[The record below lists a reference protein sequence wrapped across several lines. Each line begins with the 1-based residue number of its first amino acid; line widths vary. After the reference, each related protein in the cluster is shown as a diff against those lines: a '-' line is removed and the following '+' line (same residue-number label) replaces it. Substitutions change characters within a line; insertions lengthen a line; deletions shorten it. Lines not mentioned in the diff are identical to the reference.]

1 MAGHPLAKVDFTNLV
16 AQAVFTAVKYLYAQ
30 KVEFIDIDII
40 NECLSK
46 NYPTFYRIYQRGQR
60 DIFVGQ
66 AVTKCHPMNFE
77 ANYNELRKFSL
88 LRSLMNQGFDVTDI
102 YDPNE
107 LDDKEGENK
116 KKDFVK
122 MTTDDILLNF
132 RQKLMSTTLD
142 YTTKAGRDKV
152 KAGGVDLKKFVED
165 RKNGGSY
172 GLSYSSNFYTTITG
186 GMKPRHFNMISAST
200 GSGKS
205 RISISNICHTFAVE
219 YYDSKLKKFV
229 KNPHGTQNA
238 VLYIGTEMELV
249 DEVEPI
255 MLAYIADV
263 PQDHIMDYAY
273 EGDEYERVLYAI
285 EVLDR
290 SQIYLEYVP
299 DYDLSTLER
308 TIEEYVL
315 QKNVR
320 HVYFDYIHIT
330 TDLIAEF
337 QNEAKAKM
345 QLREDQVLANVGT
358 KLKELTR
365 KYDIS
370 LDTWT
375 QVSGDWKN
383 ENNRDQTIIRGAKAL
398 SDKVDCGSIMMR
410 PTVAELRKIEPI
422 LKNRFGGKK
431 PNLYIATYKNRGGK
445 HVNVKVWLDVN
456 YSTMRVSDLFCTD
469 YDNKL
474 VDKSWLP
481 ETFVSVN
488 EDGIVSYS
496 KHKED
501 VPIVTGLS
509 SMASINGDTSKLV
522 KPTKYEAIYSDETG
536 GDDPAEKAIK
546 EAMVTGE
553 VTSVV
558 SKKLQ
563 NRLDLEKEAE
573 ENMYSTKTSREDFEN
588 FDDDGWP
595 VDTSDETAES
605 KEE

>member
-1 MAGHPLAKVDFTNLV
+1 
-16 AQAVFTAVKYLYAQ
+16 
-30 KVEFIDIDII
+30 
-40 NECLSK
+40 
-46 NYPTFYRIYQRGQR
+46 
-60 DIFVGQ
+60 
-66 AVTKCHPMNFE
+66 MNFE

-88 LRSLMNQGFDVTDI
+88 LRSLMNQGIDVTDI

-107 LDDKEGENK
+107 FDDDEGENK
-116 KKDFVK
+116 KKEFVK
-122 MTTDDILLNF
+122 MTTDDILLKI

-142 YTTKAGRDKV
+142 YTTKAGRDSV
-152 KAGGVDLKKFVED
+152 KAGGAELQKFVED

-186 GMKPRHFNMISAST
+186 GMKPRHFNMMSAGT
-200 GSGKS
+200 GTGKS
-205 RISISNICHTFAVE
+205 RQSISNICHTFAVE
-219 YYDSKLKKFV
+219 YYDNKLKKFV
-229 KNPHGTQNA
+229 PNPHGTQNA

-263 PQDHIMDYAY
+263 PQDHIMDYTYAD
-273 EGDEYERVLYAI
+273 GEYERVLYAI
-285 EVLDR
+285 DVLNR
-290 SQIYLEYVP
+290 SQIFLEYVP
-299 DYDLSTLER
+299 DYDISTLEQ
-308 TIEEYVL
+308 TIEKYVL

-337 QNEAKAKM
+337 QGEAKAKM

-383 ENNRDQTIIRGAKAL
+383 ENNRDQTIIRGSKAL
-398 SDKVDCGSIMMR
+398 ADKADIAGLMMR
-410 PTVAELRKIEPI
+410 PTVAELKKIDPI
-422 LKNRFGGKK
+422 LKNRFGGQK
-431 PNLYIATYKNRGGK
+431 PNVYYAIYKNRGGK
-445 HVNVKVWLDVN
+445 YVNVKVWLYVD

-474 VDKSWLP
+474 IDKVFLP

-488 EDGIVSYS
+488 EDGIVNYS
-496 KHKED
+496 RHKED
-501 VPIVTGLS
+501 VPVVTTGIS
-509 SMASINGDTSKLV
+509 AKETSNGDTTKLT

-546 EAMVTGE
+546 EAMESGE

-563 NRLDLEKEAE
+563 TRLDLEKENE
-573 ENMYSTKTSREDFEN
+573 ENMYSTKVTREDFDN
-588 FDDDGWP
+588 DGWP
-595 VDTSDETAES
+595 VDKFSEI
-605 KEE
+605 EEEE

>member
-1 MAGHPLAKVDFTNLV
+1 
-16 AQAVFTAVKYLYAQ
+16 
-30 KVEFIDIDII
+30 
-40 NECLSK
+40 
-46 NYPTFYRIYQRGQR
+46 
-60 DIFVGQ
+60 
-66 AVTKCHPMNFE
+66 
-77 ANYNELRKFSL
+77 
-88 LRSLMNQGFDVTDI
+88 
-102 YDPNE
+102 
-107 LDDKEGENK
+107 
-116 KKDFVK
+116 
-122 MTTDDILLNF
+122 
-132 RQKLMSTTLD
+132 
-142 YTTKAGRDKV
+142 
-152 KAGGVDLKKFVED
+152 
-165 RKNGGSY
+165 
-172 GLSYSSNFYTTITG
+172 
-186 GMKPRHFNMISAST
+186 
-200 GSGKS
+200 
-205 RISISNICHTFAVE
+205 
-219 YYDSKLKKFV
+219 
-229 KNPHGTQNA
+229 
-238 VLYIGTEMELV
+238 MELI

-263 PQDHIMDYAY
+263 PQDHIMDYTYAD
-273 EGDEYERVLYAI
+273 GEYERVLYAI
-285 EVLDR
+285 DVLDR

-299 DYDLSTLER
+299 DYDISTLEQ
-308 TIEEYVL
+308 TIEKYVL

-337 QNEAKAKM
+337 QGEAKAKM

-410 PTVAELRKIEPI
+410 PTVAELKKIDPI
-422 LKNRFGGKK
+422 LKNRFGGQK

-445 HVNVKVWLDVN
+445 FVNVKVWLYVD

-474 VDKSWLP
+474 IDKGYLP

-488 EDGIVSYS
+488 EDGIVNYS
-496 KHKED
+496 RHKED
-501 VPIVTGLS
+501 VPVGVGISAINT
-509 SMASINGDTSKLV
+509 ANGDTTKLT

-546 EAMVTGE
+546 EAMVSGE

-563 NRLDLEKEAE
+563 TRLDLEKENE
-573 ENMYSTKTSREDFEN
+573 ENMYSTKVTREDFDN
-588 FDDDGWP
+588 DGWP
-595 VDTSDETAES
+595 VDKFSEI
-605 KEE
+605 EEEE